1 MKRMVGILS
10 GTLTDKHGER
20 MSREALESSA
30 QQINA
35 NYVRLGWQHDPRV
48 APVGRWVRAW
58 VEPSSDGE
66 YVLKGEAEV
75 FEPEDQVPDYVSSP
89 RRLKTRDFPA
99 ERFQLVFSRSYLL
112 RDDQE
117 LIAGISEALGTPARF
132 ENQKA
137 VEPLSL
143 IALGVTFA
151 LGAVAGGFFKALGAD
166 AYQKVK
172 EGIKRLLKSSN
183 TSGVERLLSV
193 EVRVVEGNRSL
204 NVHIVLTNPTEAE
217 VDSFLSNGHSFVAS
231 EAHKYFASPTP
242 IAEVCFAYRN
252 GHLLA
257 LYALREDG
265 FPLRPL

>member
-99 ERFQLVFSRSYLL
+99 ERVQLVFSR
-112 RDDQE
+112 R
-117 LIAGISEALGTPARF
+117 
-132 ENQKA
+132 
-137 VEPLSL
+137 
-143 IALGVTFA
+143 
-151 LGAVAGGFFKALGAD
+151 
-166 AYQKVK
+166 YQ
-172 EGIKRLLKSSN
+172 RQ
-183 TSGVERLLSV
+183 
-193 EVRVVEGNRSL
+193 
-204 NVHIVLTNPTEAE
+204 
-217 VDSFLSNGHSFVAS
+217 D
-231 EAHKYFASPTP
+231 
-242 IAEVCFAYRN
+242 
-252 GHLLA
+252 
-257 LYALREDG
+257 
-265 FPLRPL
+265 